1 MHFDPQEHT
10 FWANN
15 LLKRGKRRL
24 ISDIRRSIGDGQTLV
39 YVLETLGK
47 NGASLFDIDIIQYLV
62 ACNVYDCFTLT
73 NKQSEYRPSSIVD
86 VCGPCFRSG
95 NEASH
100 EIIFPVFPY
109 QESFLYTFF
118 CLCRRRL
125 VYVVFG
131 QIWKNERKWLSN
143 LTGEIT
149 DWWNHSNH
157 GVTISWLDLVYI

>member
-1 MHFDPQEHT
+1 MHFDLQEHT

-47 NGASLFDIDIIQYLV
+47 NWASLFDIDIIQYLV
-62 ACNVYDCFTLT
+62 ACNVYDCFTLI

-86 VCGPCFRSG
+86 VCGPCFRLG

-100 EIIFPVFPY
+100 KIIFPVFPY
-109 QESFLYTFF
+109 QESFLYNLFLF
-118 CLCRRRL
+118 MSSKVNICG
-125 VYVVFG
+125 FWPNMKESG
-131 QIWKNERKWLSN
+131 SQIWLGRLRID
-143 LTGEIT
+143 EIT
-149 DWWNHSNH
+149 QTMALPSPD
-157 GVTISWLDLVYI
+157 

>member
-1 MHFDPQEHT
+1 MHFDLQEHT

-62 ACNVYDCFTLT
+62 ACNVYDCFTRT

-125 VYVVFG
+125 IYVVFG
-131 QIWKNERKWLSN
+131 QIWKKVALKSDWGDYGLMKSLKPWRYYLLIRSR
-143 LTGEIT
+143 LHIT
-149 DWWNHSNH
+149 
-157 GVTISWLDLVYI
+157 